1 MSRLSIVLPSI
12 ALAACTTGEPLDT
25 TASALTVEQCTYFA
39 ELGEGTVTICHET
52 SSARNPFVI
61 IRTDEEG
68 CINGHEDHA
77 GDMVSLD
84 GSCVEGCFPPGAPID
99 TSRGEKCCEGA
110 VAVEGWCTE
119 ACVPNQCQKEGKFD
133 VERGECVYANYEEGT
148 ACDDGDACTS
158 DDYCDGRGTCTS
170 KGEDK
175 CGCAADAQ
183 WKTDEHYATCTSA
196 GTPVEQCLEEGRK
209 VYHSYYQESG
219 CTEEPTKWQEPGVK

>member
-1 MSRLSIVLPSI
+1 MFRLSIVLPFF
-12 ALAACTTGEPLDT
+12 ALAACTAGEPLDT

-52 SSARNPFVI
+52 SSARNPFVV

-119 ACVPNQCQKEGKFD
+119 ACVPNACQKGGKFD
-133 VERGECVYANYEEGT
+133 VETGECVFDNLEEGT
-148 ACDDGDACTS
+148 ACDDGDACT
-158 DDYCDGRGTCTS
+158 YAVCDGKGTCFV
-170 KGEDK
+170 KEEDPK

-183 WKTDEHYATCTSA
+183 YLTDEYYAECVSA
-196 GTPVEQCLEEGRK
+196 GTPIDRCLEEGRK
-209 VYHSYYQESG
+209 VYHSHYQSSG
-219 CTEEPTKWQEPGVK
+219 CSEQPDKWQEPGAK